1 MIGLPIDM
9 AGAHPID
16 PSLDTGVEP
25 ALAHALADE
34 LVGLTGLLA
43 DLAFDL
49 AGNPETLRHHMHS
62 LQAVDRITQA
72 QLAVADLLRSAAPME
87 QRLAAVT
94 LEELGA
100 SVRDAVARYRRDGVP
115 TETIVDDA

>member
-1 MIGLPIDM
+1 MIAMPIDTG
-9 AGAHPID
+9 GARPFE
-16 PSLDTGVEP
+16 PGVEP

-49 AGNPETLRHHMHS
+49 AGNPDTLRQHMHS

-72 QLAVADLLRSAAPME
+72 QLAVADLLRSTAPAE
-87 QRLAAVT
+87 QRVATVT
-94 LEELGA
+94 LEDLGA
-100 SVRDAVARYRRDGVP
+100 RIRQNLARYRCEGLP
-115 TETIVDDA
+115 TDPLDDDDA